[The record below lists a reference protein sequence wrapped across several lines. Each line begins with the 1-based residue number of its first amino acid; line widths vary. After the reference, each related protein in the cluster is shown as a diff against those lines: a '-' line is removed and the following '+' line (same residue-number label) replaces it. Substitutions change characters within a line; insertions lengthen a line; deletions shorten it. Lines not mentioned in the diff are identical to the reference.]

1 VTATTFDHPGLPP
14 GPRGPAAYHTLR
26 FMLQPDAFLED
37 MRRFGDVFRVRAL
50 SLKGAGVMSADV
62 AKEIFAKDPDKAFD
76 VFAGPLRHVFGPKS
90 LFTTAGTTHKKARKL
105 LNPRFHGQRMKSFSQ
120 TMQDVARAHFA
131 KLRPGDR
138 VKMSDVGQAI
148 SLDVIIE
155 TVFGSGGIDRNE
167 TRALLAGL
175 LDGFPPIVIFAER
188 LQHPLFPRWRR
199 YLERRERFDA
209 FVRETVAKRRS
220 GEAGE
225 DILGLLVSARYED
238 GSALDEIEIR
248 DHLFALLMAG
258 HETTA
263 IAIAW
268 ATYFLLR
275 EDRAREKLLA
285 ELDAIDP
292 LTPDALVKAPY
303 LGAFCDETL
312 RAKPIVLDVV
322 RPAAEP
328 MRVGPYEIPKGEAV
342 VIFLAAILSDPRT
355 FPEPEAFKPERFLDK
370 SVPGSA
376 FLPFGGGHRRC
387 LGAAFAEQEMR
398 IVLGT
403 LARELNLE
411 LVSRAP
417 EHAKRRNVTMGPS
430 RGVPVIVR
438 GKR

>member
-1 VTATTFDHPGLPP
+1 
-14 GPRGPAAYHTLR
+14 
-26 FMLQPDAFLED
+26 MLWPDAFLGD
-37 MRRFGDVFRVRAL
+37 MRRFGDVFRVR
-50 SLKGAGVMSADV
+50 SVSIKGAGVMSAEL
-62 AKEIFAKDPDKAFD
+62 AKEIFAMDPDKAFD
-76 VFAGPLRHVFGPKS
+76 VFSGPLRHVFGPKS
-90 LFTTAGTTHKKARKL
+90 LFTTAGPTHKKARKL
-105 LNPRFHGQRMKSFSQ
+105 LNPRVHGQRMKSFAQS
-120 TMQDVARAHFA
+120 MQDVARAHFA

-155 TVFGSGGIDRNE
+155 TVFGSGGIDRDA
-167 TRALLAGL
+167 TRALLGSL
-175 LDGFPPIVIFAER
+175 LEGFSPAVVFAER
-188 LQHPLFPRWRR
+188 LQTRLFPPWRR
-199 YLERRERFDA
+199 YLERREAFDA
-209 FVRETVAKRRS
+209 FVRETVAKRRA
-220 GEAGE
+220 GEPGE

-238 GSALDEIEIR
+238 GSPLDDIEIR

-285 ELDAIDP
+285 ELDAIEP
-292 LTPDALVKAPY
+292 LSVEALVKAPY

-322 RPAAEP
+322 RPVAEAT
-328 MRVGPYEIPKGEAV
+328 RVGPYEVPKGEAI
-342 VIFLAAILSDPRT
+342 VIFLSAIMSDPKT
-355 FPEPEAFKPERFLDK
+355 FPDPEAFKPERFTGK
-370 SVPGSA
+370 TVPASA

-403 LARELNLE
+403 LARELRLE

-417 EHAKRRNVTMGPS
+417 EHAVRRNVTMGPS

-438 GKR
+438 GKRSRS

>member
-1 VTATTFDHPGLPP
+1 MNGATSLPP

-26 FMLQPDAFLED
+26 FMLWPDAFLAD
-37 MRRFGDVFRVRAL
+37 MRRFGDVFRVR
-50 SLKGAGVMSADV
+50 SVSINGAGVMSADL

-76 VFAGPLRHVFGPKS
+76 VFSGPLRHVFGPKS
-90 LFTTAGTTHKKARKL
+90 LFTTAGTTHRKARKL
-105 LNPRFHGQRMKSFSQ
+105 LNPRFHGQRMKSFAQ
-120 TMQDVARAHFA
+120 TMQDVARSHFA

-155 TVFGSGGIDRNE
+155 TVFGSGGIDRE
-167 TRALLAGL
+167 RTRALLSSL
-175 LDGFPPIVIFAER
+175 LEGFSPIVVFAER
-188 LQHPLFPRWRR
+188 LQTRFFPPWRR

-209 FVRETVAKRRS
+209 FVRETVAKRRT
-220 GEAGE
+220 GEPGE

-238 GSALDEIEIR
+238 GGALDDIEIR

-268 ATYFLLR
+268 GTYFLLR

-285 ELDAIDP
+285 ELDAIEP
-292 LTPDALVKAPY
+292 LTPDGLVKAPY

-312 RAKPIVLDVV
+312 RCKPIVLDVV
-322 RPAAEP
+322 RPVAEA
-328 MRVGPYEIPKGEAV
+328 MRVGAYEVPKGEAI
-342 VIFLAAILSDPRT
+342 VIFLAAIMSDPRT
-355 FPEPEAFKPERFLDK
+355 FPQPERFEPERFLEK
-370 SVPGSA
+370 NVPASA

-417 EHAKRRNVTMGPS
+417 ERAVRRNVTMGPS

>member
-1 VTATTFDHPGLPP
+1 
-14 GPRGPAAYHTLR
+14 
-26 FMLQPDAFLED
+26 
-37 MRRFGDVFRVRAL
+37 MRRFGDVFRVRSI
-50 SLKGAGVMSADV
+50 SLKGAGVMSADL

-90 LFTTAGTTHKKARKL
+90 LFTTAGATHRKARKL

-120 TMQDVARAHFA
+120 TMQDVARAQFA

-155 TVFGSGGIDRNE
+155 TVFGSGGIDRDA
-167 TRALLAGL
+167 TRALLASL
-175 LDGFPPIVIFAER
+175 LDGFPAIAIFAER
-188 LQHPLFPRWRR
+188 LQSPLFPPWRR
-199 YLERRERFDA
+199 YLEKREGFDR
-209 FVRETVAKRRS
+209 FVRETVAKRRA
-220 GEAGE
+220 GEPGE

-238 GSALDEIEIR
+238 GGALDDIEIR

-312 RAKPIVLDVV
+312 RNKPIVLDVV
-322 RPAAEP
+322 RPVAEAT
-328 MRVGPYEIPKGEAV
+328 RIGPYEIPKGEAII
-342 VIFLAAILSDPRT
+342 IFLAAIMSDPKS
-355 FPEPEAFKPERFLDK
+355 FPNPEKFEPERFLEK
-370 SVPGSA
+370 NHPASA

-403 LARELNLE
+403 LARELDLE

-417 EHAKRRNVTMGPS
+417 EHAVRRNVTMGPS

>member
-1 VTATTFDHPGLPP
+1 
-14 GPRGPAAYHTLR
+14 
-26 FMLQPDAFLED
+26 MLWPDAFLED
-37 MRRFGDVFRVRAL
+37 MRRFGDVFRVRSL
-50 SLKGAGVMSADV
+50 SFNGAGVMSADL

-90 LFTTAGTTHKKARKL
+90 LFTTAGQTHKKARKL

-120 TMQDVARAHFA
+120 TMQDVARTHFA
-131 KLRPGDR
+131 KLRPGER

-155 TVFGSGGIDRNE
+155 TVFGSGGVDRE
-167 TRALLAGL
+167 KTRALLAGL
-175 LDGFPPIVIFAER
+175 LEGFPPIVIFAER
-188 LQHPLFPRWRR
+188 LQTSMFPPWRR
-199 YLERRERFDA
+199 YLDKREGFDA
-209 FVRETVAKRRS
+209 FVRDAVAKRRA

-238 GSALDEIEIR
+238 GEPLDDIEIR

-275 EDRAREKLLA
+275 EDRARDKLLA
-285 ELDAIDP
+285 EIDAIDP

-312 RAKPIVLDVV
+312 RCKPIVLDVV
-322 RPAAEP
+322 RPVAER
-328 MRVGPYEIPKGEAV
+328 MRVGPYEIPKGEAI
-342 VIFLAAILSDPRT
+342 VIFLAAIMSDPRT
-355 FPEPEAFKPERFLDK
+355 FPNPEKFEPERFMGK
-370 SVPGSA
+370 NVPASA

-403 LARELNLE
+403 LAREVDLE
-411 LVSRAP
+411 LVSREP